1 MSETSTLT
9 REKEQQFLIL
19 FLLITI
25 KSRFYFNLKLNRHL
39 NTKKLHFRYRYLISI
54 FYILLIF
61 NREFV
66 PKILFIERQICFNF
80 TRQLLYYRY
89 KVKMRPSG
97 RKIVTVG
104 IFRMDTFYS
113 ILEMCQYSWITLCS
127 VQSTL
132 LLTIVLSSS
141 VDSKRKDQ
149 QLQLN

>member
-1 MSETSTLT
+1 
-9 REKEQQFLIL
+9 
-19 FLLITI
+19 
-25 KSRFYFNLKLNRHL
+25 
-39 NTKKLHFRYRYLISI
+39 
-54 FYILLIF
+54 
-61 NREFV
+61 
-66 PKILFIERQICFNF
+66 
-80 TRQLLYYRY
+80 
-89 KVKMRPSG
+89 MRPSG

-149 QLQLN
+149 QLQLNWANSVWSMGNRRKIWIFRFINRADFADLFPLQRSLCIDVCTFKKYDAGLLVEYARVSMSNSKNGQKERSREKKKKDSTNRMRFHM